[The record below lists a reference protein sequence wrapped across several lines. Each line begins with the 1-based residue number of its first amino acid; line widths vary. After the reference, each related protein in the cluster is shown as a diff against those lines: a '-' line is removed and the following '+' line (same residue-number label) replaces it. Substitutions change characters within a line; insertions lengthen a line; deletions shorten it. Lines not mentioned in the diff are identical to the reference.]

1 MARLLI
7 KTEGFENRTLELHL
21 GVNRIGRD
29 PGCDFPLEHSTVSSA
44 HCELVLS
51 NDGVMIRDCNSTNGT
66 FVNGKPVKEVQ
77 LLPGQT
83 VQLGDVELF
92 VENTDVK
99 VTIPKFERE
108 RPKPPVM
115 LEGGA
120 MLCPR
125 HPRVQA
131 TYKCTHCKEVM
142 CGSCVHVLQ
151 RKGGPL
157 LFLCPLC
164 SHKCKHIHIAGD
176 EKPKKKGFLKF
187 LPVTVKLP
195 FFFFTK
201 GSKTK
206 GSEPEE

>member
-7 KTEGFENRTLELHL
+7 KTEGLEKRTFELRL

-29 PGCDFPLEHSTVSSA
+29 LDCDFPIEHSTVSSA

-66 FVNGKPVKEVQ
+66 FVNGEPVKEAQ

-83 VQLGDVELF
+83 VRVGDVELF

-99 VTIPKFERE
+99 VSIPKYERE
-108 RPKPPVM
+108 RPKPPVV
-115 LEGGA
+115 LEDGA

-125 HPRVQA
+125 HPHSQV

-142 CGSCVHVLQ
+142 CGSCVRVLQ

-164 SHKCKHIHIAGD
+164 SHKCKHITGS
-176 EKPKKKGFLKF
+176 EKPKKKGFMEF

-195 FFFFTK
+195 FVFFTK

-206 GSEPEE
+206 GSKSGE

>member
-7 KTEGFENRTLELHL
+7 KTGDLIGRTLELRL
-21 GVNRIGRD
+21 GVNHVGRD
-29 PGCDFPLEHSTVSSA
+29 PGCDFPIEHSTVSLM

-51 NDGVMIRDCNSTNGT
+51 NDGVTIRDCNSTNGT
-66 FVNGKPVKEVQ
+66 FVNGEPVKEAK

-83 VQLGDVELF
+83 VRLGDVELF

-99 VTIPKFERE
+99 VSIPKFERA
-108 RPKPPVM
+108 RPKPPVI

-142 CGSCVHVLQ
+142 CGGCVHVLQ
-151 RKGGPL
+151 HKGGPL

-164 SHKCKHIHIAGD
+164 SHKCKRIAGD
-176 EKPKKKGFLKF
+176 EKPRKKGIMDF
-187 LPVTVKLP
+187 LPVTVRMP
-195 FFFFTK
+195 FVYFTK
-201 GSKTK
+201 GSK
-206 GSEPEE
+206 PEE

>member
-7 KTEGFENRTLELHL
+7 KTGGAENRTFELRL
-21 GVNRIGRD
+21 GVNRVGRD
-29 PGCDFPLEHSTVSSA
+29 PDCDFPIEHSAVSFA

-66 FVNGKPVKEVQ
+66 FINGEPVKEAW
-77 LLPGQT
+77 LRAGQT
-83 VQLGDVELF
+83 VQVGGVELF
-92 VENTDVK
+92 VENTDAK
-99 VTIPKFERE
+99 VAIPKYEHE

-120 MLCPR
+120 VLCPR

-142 CGSCVHVLQ
+142 CGGCVHVLQ
-151 RKGGPL
+151 HKGGPL

-164 SHKCKHIHIAGD
+164 SHKCKHIAGG
-176 EKPKKKGFLKF
+176 EKQKKKGFMKF
-187 LPVTVKLP
+187 LPVTAKLP
-195 FFFFTK
+195 FLFFTK
-201 GSKTK
+201 DSKL
-206 GSEPEE
+206 EE

>member
-7 KTEGFENRTLELHL
+7 KTEGLEDRTFELRLGINR
-21 GVNRIGRD
+21 VGRD
-29 PGCDFPLEHSTVSSA
+29 PGCDFPIEHSTVSSM

-66 FVNGKPVKEVQ
+66 FVNGEPVKEAW
-77 LLPGQT
+77 LRAGQT
-83 VQLGDVELF
+83 VNLGDVELF

-108 RPKPPVM
+108 RPKPPVV
-115 LEGGA
+115 LPGGA

-125 HPRVQA
+125 HPHSQV

-142 CGSCVHVLQ
+142 CGSCVRVLQ

-164 SHKCKHIHIAGD
+164 SHKCKRIAGD
-176 EKPKKKGFLKF
+176 EKPKKKGFLDF

-195 FFFFTK
+195 FAFFTK
-201 GSKTK
+201 GSKL
-206 GSEPEE
+206 EE